1 METNSVSK
9 SLTVEF
15 QAVKEKISTMAA
27 LSASTRDLLHK
38 ILNDCDEGLL
48 MLTKIPE

>member
-1 METNSVSK
+1 VSK

-15 QAVKEKISTMAA
+15 QTVEEKILTMAA

-38 ILNDCDEGLL
+38 IPNDYDEVC
-48 MLTKIPE
+48 